1 MSSNVEITETVDV
14 VPVVVVVVVCV
25 VMDGVWVLFDEVVV
39 ECIVVVCLIVCDGDG
54 VVRVEFV
61 IDDSNASARYRVDGG
76 LIFGMLIVMGT
87 EIRARLLSQYFG
99 LRDNHMA

>member
-1 MSSNVEITETVDV
+1 M
-14 VPVVVVVVVCV
+14 
-25 VMDGVWVLFDEVVV
+25 MDGVCVFVAEAVV
-39 ECIVVVCLIVCDGDG
+39 ECIVAVCLIVCDGDG

-61 IDDSNASARYRVDGG
+61 IDDSNASARCRVDGG

-87 EIRARLLSQYFG
+87 EIRARMLSQYFC